1 MSSTKFNV
9 SPTTGGTGSTTVTV
23 SSKGMNNTH
32 ADYKARITISDG
44 TNTKNVNVTQYGV
57 PTIYQR
63 NGYNTISSSGGTM
76 SMTVYSHYPFK
87 FNNVPSY
94 VSISDS
100 RGNNYDDMPW
110 YNPWIPA
117 DRATEPNTSSLEPNY
132 FNIYLAPNN
141 GAERCT
147 SATGFNMSFEKD
159 YFEQSAMTTP
169 INITQLAV
177 SQAPHMYMEP
187 ATLYLDYIGESEGE
201 IHVGTNMRDWEVLIS
216 GSTYFGA
223 TANTS
228 TGNGIVTVEAKEW
241 NTGTTSYIRG
251 RVKCKGTSGGT
262 VYSAATN
269 IIQYYM
275 PDMKITGA
283 TSTVYAEGGTR
294 IFEVSCPYVWE
305 WKYPIPDWITV
316 TDANG
321 NAKTPTP
328 TGEGIDKYYFHIAPN
343 SGAERTYVA
352 AAEFRRW
359 DGVLDST
366 LINITLTQR
375 APADSEYVL
384 FYDRWTDLGEFIDT
398 LTFPYS
404 ATNGSAS
411 FIGISANTR
420 WWSSWEDGMYFDLPY
435 QETGTTGGQLIQVN
449 YIGPRDDTSSIT
461 DTLIVSTVG
470 GNEFSCTIKKPKR
483 PTIRFVGNDYN
494 VPATGGTKMFEVNC
508 AYPFWIMPQPMPAY
522 IHWYYY
528 DVTTPLTGTS
538 SNPNPPLNGF
548 IYAVWDAVPD
558 GYGTRRDSFNMM
570 FNLDPNTSEQY
581 TRYDFAQFVQISEN
595 IPDYVVI
602 TPDVGY
608 FSPDAQSG
616 DSITFTISAG
626 TNYSVTFPS
635 HMYDWDKF
643 DISPTA
649 CTAGV
654 TTITVT
660 YIGPT
665 DPTTQ
670 YKTIMG
676 GYKSS
681 DGSSWGSIWLYKPAA
696 D

>member
-9 SPTTGGTGSTTVTV
+9 NPSTGGTGSTNVTV
-23 SSKGMNNTH
+23 SSKLMNDTH
-32 ADYKARITISDG
+32 ADYKGRIVISDG

-63 NGYNTISSSGGTM
+63 NGYATIGGTGGTLDF
-76 SMTVYSHYPFK
+76 TVYSHYPFK

-100 RGNNYDDMPW
+100 RGNNYDNMPS

-117 DRATEPNTSSLEPNY
+117 ERATEPSTAISPNY
-132 FNIYLAPNN
+132 FLITLAPNT
-141 GAERCT
+141 GSQRTTA
-147 SATGFNMSFEKD
+147 GFNMSFEKD
-159 YFEQSAMTTP
+159 YYEQTTMTTP
-169 INITQLAV
+169 INITQLA
-177 SQAPHMYMEP
+177 ADERPHMDVDP
-187 ATLYLDYIGESEGE
+187 SILYIDFEDENTRKIN
-201 IHVGTNMRDWEVLIS
+201 VGTNMRGWQTFLTGNTAFTIS
-216 GSTYFGA
+216 QS
-223 TANTS
+223 TS
-228 TGNGIVTVEAKEW
+228 TGNGIVSATTLVW
-241 NTGTTSYIRG
+241 NSGTTFIRG
-251 RVKCKGTSGGT
+251 NVKCMGTSAGT
-262 VYSAATN
+262 VHSASTQL
-269 IIQYYM
+269 IQYYM

-294 IFEVSCPYVWE
+294 VFEVSCPYVWE
-305 WKYPIPDWITV
+305 WNNPIPDWITV

-343 SGAERTYVA
+343 SGAERTYDA
-352 AAEFRRW
+352 QAKFYRH
-359 DGVLDST
+359 DGGTGAT
-366 LINITLTQR
+366 LRNITITQR
-375 APADSEYVL
+375 APAESEFVV
-384 FYDRWTDLGEFIDT
+384 FYDQWNDRIDQ

-404 ATNGSAS
+404 ATNGSARLL
-411 FIGISANTR
+411 GVSANTR
-420 WWSSWEDGMYFDLPY
+420 WWTSWEDGTYFDLPY
-435 QETGTTGGQLIQVN
+435 TETGTTGGQYIQVN
-449 YIGPRDDTSSIT
+449 YVGPRDDTSSIT

-528 DVTTPLTGTS
+528 DMTTPLTGTS

-558 GYGTRRDSFNMM
+558 GYGTRRDSFNMV
-570 FNLDPNTSEQY
+570 FKPNSNTSEQY
-581 TRYDFAQFVQISEN
+581 QKYDFVQFVQISEN

-616 DSITFTISAG
+616 DTITFTISAG
-626 TNYSVTFPS
+626 TSYDVTFPS
-635 HMYDWDKF
+635 HMYNWDKF
-643 DISPTA
+643 EINPTTGA
-649 CTAGV
+649 PGV
-654 TTITVT
+654 TTITIT
-660 YIGPT
+660 YKGPY
-665 DPTTQ
+665 DPTTE
-670 YKTIMG
+670 YKTILG
-676 GYKSS
+676 GYKAS
-681 DGSSWGSIWLYKPAA
+681 DGSSWAPSNIWIYKPAA